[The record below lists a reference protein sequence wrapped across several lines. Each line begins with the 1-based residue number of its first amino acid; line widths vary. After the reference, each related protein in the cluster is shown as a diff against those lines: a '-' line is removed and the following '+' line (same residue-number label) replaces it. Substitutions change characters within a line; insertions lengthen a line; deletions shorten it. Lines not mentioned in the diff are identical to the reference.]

1 MDWFDIVEW
10 AGSVADAGTALANA
24 ISYAKTVVGDPTA
37 NPEFMKKRDK
47 LALAIDAATH
57 DSHGAFDPAFGMC
70 VTAALA
76 GRTPGHDPTPVF
88 EAEWD
93 TKVIYSNKV
102 AAPAIQA
109 KGVGAPKT

>member
-1 MDWFDIVEW
+1 
-10 AGSVADAGTALANA
+10 
-24 ISYAKTVVGDPTA
+24 
-37 NPEFMKKRDK
+37 MKKRRE

-76 GRTPGHDPTPVF
+76 GRTPGHDPAPLF

-93 TKVIYSNKV
+93 TKVISSNKAAV
-102 AAPAIQA
+102 AATQA